1 MFLITDDDDLID
13 LAQFS
18 FIHSFIGVWKAKGC
32 CMTDGMKERK
42 AGGEGVGMEIEIFF
56 PLLVIYF

>member
-13 LAQFS
+13 LAQVS
-18 FIHSFIGVWKAKGC
+18 FIHSFFGVWKAKGC

-42 AGGEGVGMEIEIFF
+42 AGG
-56 PLLVIYF
+56 